1 MSLKLYSDLSCFSS
15 KKPPIDALNQSDQML
30 LLTPNGPSN
39 LQKIDYSDMDESMFD
54 FEVNLVE
61 KKDRVIIMMSDVWS
75 S

>member
-1 MSLKLYSDLSCFSS
+1 
-15 KKPPIDALNQSDQML
+15 ML